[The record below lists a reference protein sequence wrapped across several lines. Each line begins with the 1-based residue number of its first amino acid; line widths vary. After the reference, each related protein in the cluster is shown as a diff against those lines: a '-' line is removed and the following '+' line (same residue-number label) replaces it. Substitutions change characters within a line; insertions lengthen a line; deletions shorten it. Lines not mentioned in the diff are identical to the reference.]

1 MVSSHLTTLRFKTQ
15 ALEMFSSQ
23 VHGKIWVV
31 IRQVVVLSF
40 SADFS
45 TLSSQVYTENNVED
59 HFLLFR
65 LGGLLLADA
74 RLISKFVIF
83 AVVAEYYV
91 PFHLLRE
98 VTILMLHGNLWQF

>member
-1 MVSSHLTTLRFKTQ
+1 MVSSHLTTLYSLELVVNILKRFKKQ

-74 RLISKFVIF
+74 AS
-83 AVVAEYYV
+83 
-91 PFHLLRE
+91 
-98 VTILMLHGNLWQF
+98 